1 MYRLIDRL
9 IYLTLNDNYNG
20 HSRVFTIQSMATRGP
35 PESVLLICLFMHRV
49 KLDLF
54 RQGFI
59 VKNYVVSVFS
69 DGRLT

>member
-20 HSRVFTIQSMATRGP
+20 HSRVFTIQSMATTGP
-35 PESVLLICLFMHRV
+35 PESVLLICLFMRRV

-54 RQGFI
+54 RQGCH
-59 VKNYVVSVFS
+59 VNY
-69 DGRLT
+69 LL